1 MAREASNQSQ
11 DKPDCRQTVAMIPAF
26 LSDTLNERDLQHFLQ
41 HVRTCRH
48 CYEELETN
56 FMVDR
61 TLLYLDKDMPADTSF
76 DLTPLLENELQ
87 ERTKRLRRDGDI
99 RTLRFLILLSTIV
112 LIVLFFLDM
121 TGLFQITV
129 FMGV

>member
-1 MAREASNQSQ
+1 MAREASNQNQ
-11 DKPDCRQTVAMIPAF
+11 EKPDYRQTAAMIPAF

-76 DLTPLLENELQ
+76 DLTPLLEKELQ

-99 RTLRFLILLSTIV
+99 RTMRFLIMLSTIV
-112 LIVLFFLDM
+112 LIVLFLLDM

>member
-11 DKPDCRQTVAMIPAF
+11 EKPDCRQTVAMIPAF

-99 RTLRFLILLSTIV
+99 RILRFLILLSTIV

>member
-11 DKPDCRQTVAMIPAF
+11 EKPDCRQTVAMIPAF
-26 LSDTLNERDLQHFLQ
+26 LYDTLNERDLQHFLQ